1 MTGSHA
7 YGCACTA
14 CSACAGLPDF
24 GYLAGPTYL
33 PATQYTATR
42 GPFVHHTPMIPAL
55 SPWRPFGAFDPAII
69 TSAVEAATA
78 ITTTSIALAKDA
90 KAEKDA
96 KAAKAKAAKAKA
108 AKAKAAPAL
117 APVAVALA
125 PVPAKSNTALYVG
138 GAVGVAALLAL
149 VVVMVKKKAPENR
162 K

>member
-96 KAAKAKAAKAKA
+96 KAAKAAKAKA
-108 AKAKAAPAL
+108 AKAKAAL
-117 APVAVALA
+117 APPPVAVALA